1 MKKFGDLA
9 ALFFI
14 FVVVLLS
21 LISILGVWD
30 ILGGDVITKSFET
43 LGFLA
48 FVAFIIM
55 VIGKNGTDG
64 ASLQPFVPNP
74 IFKTLRQVTV
84 VIAIAS
90 SSFLALLGIL
100 AIWEV
105 ISDTE
110 LLYRSFSSLGILAF
124 ASLIIIATTRN
135 RDTQPVPPQ
144 L

>member
-48 FVAFIIM
+48 FVAVIIM
-55 VIGKNGTDG
+55 VIGKNGVDN
-64 ASLQPFVPNP
+64 SSMQPFVPNP